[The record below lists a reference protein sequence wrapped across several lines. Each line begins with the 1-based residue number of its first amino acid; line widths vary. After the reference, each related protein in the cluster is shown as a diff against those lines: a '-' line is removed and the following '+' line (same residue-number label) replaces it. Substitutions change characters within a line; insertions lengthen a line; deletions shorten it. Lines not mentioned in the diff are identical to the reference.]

1 MTQPHTHEPHRH
13 HSHEGRPGHGPA
25 PEHDTGLAEILDL
38 DAVLG
43 APVLEAALDAAS
55 GALDAAPTTIVDLGS
70 GTGTGTLALARR
82 FDRAR
87 VHSLDAS
94 PAMIERLRASAAE
107 ANLDDRVQ
115 PQLVDLDGDWP
126 SAVPTPIDLAWA
138 ALSLHHV
145 TDPAV
150 VLSQAF
156 DALRPGGVLV
166 VIEMTAATSYHPA
179 DLGTDV
185 AGLGDRVVSALAE
198 RGYPVSAEWTQALK
212 EAGFV
217 DVDRREAAFTASTST
232 REGTRYLALH
242 LSRNRDVIG
251 GDLSAYELVGLD
263 SAIAEL
269 ERGAADLA
277 FESTRFVWTAT
288 RPTGAQR

>member
-1 MTQPHTHEPHRH
+1 MTQPHTHEH
-13 HSHEGRPGHGPA
+13 HSHHGRPGHGPA

-43 APVLEAALDAAS
+43 APVLDAALDAAS
-55 GALDAAPTTIVDLGS
+55 GALDAEPTTIVDLGS

-94 PAMIERLRASAAE
+94 PAMIERLRGSAAE
-107 ANLDDRVQ
+107 AGLGDRVQ

-126 SAVPTPIDLAWA
+126 NAVTAPIDLAWA

-150 VLSQAF
+150 VLGQAF

-166 VIEMTAATSYHPA
+166 VIEMTAATSYRPT
-179 DLGTDV
+179 DLGTGN

-198 RGYPVSAEWTQALK
+198 RGYPVTAEWTQALQQ
-212 EAGFV
+212 AGFV
-217 DVDRREAAFTASTST
+217 DVERREAAFAASTDTS
-232 REGTRYLALH
+232 EGTRYLALH
-242 LSRNRDVIG
+242 LTRNRDVIG
-251 GDLSAYELVGLD
+251 DDLSADELAGLD
-263 SAIAEL
+263 SAVAAL
-269 ERGAADLA
+269 EHGTAGLA
-277 FESTRFVWTAT
+277 FESTRFIWTAT
-288 RPTGAQR
+288 RPAEAQR

>member
-1 MTQPHTHEPHRH
+1 MTQPHTHEH
-13 HSHEGRPGHGPA
+13 HSHHGRPGHGPA

-43 APVLEAALDAAS
+43 APVLDAALDAAS
-55 GALDAAPTTIVDLGS
+55 GALDAEPTTIVDLGS

-94 PAMIERLRASAAE
+94 PAMIERLRGSAAE
-107 ANLDDRVQ
+107 AGLGDRVQ

-126 SAVPTPIDLAWA
+126 NAVTAPIDLAWA

-150 VLSQAF
+150 VLGQAF

-166 VIEMTAATSYHPA
+166 VIEMTAATSYRPT
-179 DLGTDV
+179 DLGTGI

-198 RGYPVSAEWTQALK
+198 RGYPVTAEWTQALQQ
-212 EAGFV
+212 AGFV
-217 DVDRREAAFTASTST
+217 DVERREAAFAASTDTS
-232 REGTRYLALH
+232 EGTRYLALH
-242 LSRNRDVIG
+242 LTRNRDVIG
-251 GDLSAYELVGLD
+251 DDLSADELAGLD
-263 SAIAEL
+263 SAVAAL
-269 ERGAADLA
+269 EHGTAGLA
-277 FESTRFVWTAT
+277 FESTRFIWTAT
-288 RPTGAQR
+288 RPAEAQR

>member
-1 MTQPHTHEPHRH
+1 MTQPHTHEH
-13 HSHEGRPGHGPA
+13 HSHHGRPGHGPA

-43 APVLEAALDAAS
+43 APVLDAALDAAS
-55 GALDAAPTTIVDLGS
+55 GALDAEPTTIVDLGS

-94 PAMIERLRASAAE
+94 PAMIERLRGSAAE
-107 ANLDDRVQ
+107 AGLGDRVQ

-126 SAVPTPIDLAWA
+126 NAVTAPIDLAWA

-150 VLSQAF
+150 VLGQAF

-166 VIEMTAATSYHPA
+166 VIEMTAATSYRPT
-179 DLGTDV
+179 DLGTGI

-198 RGYPVSAEWTQALK
+198 RGYPVTAEWTQALQQ
-212 EAGFV
+212 AGFV
-217 DVDRREAAFTASTST
+217 DVERREAAFAASTNTS
-232 REGTRYLALH
+232 EGTRYLALH
-242 LSRNRDVIG
+242 LTRNRDVIG
-251 GDLSAYELVGLD
+251 DDLSADELAGLD
-263 SAIAEL
+263 SAVAAL
-269 ERGAADLA
+269 EHGTAGLA
-277 FESTRFVWTAT
+277 FESTRFIWTAT
-288 RPTGAQR
+288 RPAEAQR

>member
-1 MTQPHTHEPHRH
+1 MTQPHTHEH
-13 HSHEGRPGHGPA
+13 HSHHGRPGHGPA

-43 APVLEAALDAAS
+43 APVLDAALDAAS
-55 GALDAAPTTIVDLGS
+55 GALDAEPTTIVDLGS

-87 VHSLDAS
+87 VQSLDAS
-94 PAMIERLRASAAE
+94 PAMIERLRGSAAE
-107 ANLDDRVQ
+107 AGLGDRVQ

-126 SAVPTPIDLAWA
+126 NAVTAPIDLAWA

-150 VLSQAF
+150 VLGQAF

-166 VIEMTAATSYHPA
+166 VIEMTAATSYRPT
-179 DLGTDV
+179 DLGTGI

-198 RGYPVSAEWTQALK
+198 RGYPVTAEWTQALQQ
-212 EAGFV
+212 AGFV
-217 DVDRREAAFTASTST
+217 DVERREAAFAASTNTS
-232 REGTRYLALH
+232 EGTRYLALH
-242 LSRNRDVIG
+242 LTRNRDVIG
-251 GDLSAYELVGLD
+251 DDLSADELAGLD
-263 SAIAEL
+263 SAVAAL
-269 ERGAADLA
+269 EHGTAGLA
-277 FESTRFVWTAT
+277 FESTRFIWTAT
-288 RPTGAQR
+288 RPAEAQR

>member
-1 MTQPHTHEPHRH
+1 MTQPHTHAH
-13 HSHEGRPGHGPA
+13 HSHHDRPGHGPA

-43 APVLEAALDAAS
+43 APVLDAALDAAS
-55 GALDAAPTTIVDLGS
+55 GALDAEPTTIVDLGS

-94 PAMIERLRASAAE
+94 PAMVERLRASAAE
-107 ANLDDRVQ
+107 ANLADRVQ

-126 SAVPTPIDLAWA
+126 SAVPAPIDLAWA

-145 TDPAV
+145 TDPAE

-166 VIEMTAATSYHPA
+166 VIEMTAATSYRPT
-179 DLGTDV
+179 DLGTGI

-198 RGYPVSAEWTQALK
+198 RGYPVTAEWTQALRQ
-212 EAGFV
+212 AGFV
-217 DVDRREAAFTASTST
+217 DVERREAAFAASTDTS
-232 REGTRYLALH
+232 EGTRYLALH
-242 LSRNRDVIG
+242 LTRNRDVIG
-251 GDLSAYELVGLD
+251 DDLSADELAGLD

-269 ERGAADLA
+269 EQGAAELA
-277 FESTRFVWTAT
+277 FESTRFIWTAT
-288 RPTGAQR
+288 RPAEEQR

>member
-1 MTQPHTHEPHRH
+1 MTQPHTHEHLSH
-13 HSHEGRPGHGPA
+13 HHDRPGHGPA

-43 APVLEAALDAAS
+43 APVLDAALDAAS

-94 PAMIERLRASAAE
+94 PAMVERLRASAAE
-107 ANLDDRVQ
+107 AGLGDRVQ

-126 SAVPTPIDLAWA
+126 NAVPAPIDLAWA

-166 VIEMTAATSYHPA
+166 VIEMTAATSYLPA
-179 DLGTDV
+179 DLGTGLD
-185 AGLGDRVVSALAE
+185 GLGDRVVSALAE
-198 RGYPVSAEWTQALK
+198 RGYPVSAEWTQELRQ
-212 EAGFV
+212 AGFV
-217 DVDRREAAFTASTST
+217 DVERREAAFTASTDTS
-232 REGTRYLALH
+232 EGTRYLALH
-242 LSRNRDVIG
+242 LTRNRDVVG
-251 GDLSAYELVGLD
+251 DDLSAAELAGLD

-269 ERGAADLA
+269 ESGTAELA

-288 RPTGAQR
+288 KPAEAQR

>member
-1 MTQPHTHEPHRH
+1 MEPMTQPHTHEH
-13 HSHEGRPGHGPA
+13 HSHHGRPGHGPA

-43 APVLEAALDAAS
+43 APVLDAALDAAS
-55 GALDAAPTTIVDLGS
+55 GALDAEPTTIVDLGS

-107 ANLDDRVQ
+107 AGLGDRVQ

-126 SAVPTPIDLAWA
+126 NAVTAPIDLAWA

-150 VLSQAF
+150 VLGQAF

-166 VIEMTAATSYHPA
+166 VIEMTAATSYRPT
-179 DLGTDV
+179 DLGTGI

-198 RGYPVSAEWTQALK
+198 RGYPVTAEWTQALQQ
-212 EAGFV
+212 AGFV
-217 DVDRREAAFTASTST
+217 DVERREAAFAASTDTS
-232 REGTRYLALH
+232 EGTRYLALH
-242 LSRNRDVIG
+242 LTRNRDVIG
-251 GDLSAYELVGLD
+251 DDLSADELAGLD
-263 SAIAEL
+263 SAVAAL
-269 ERGAADLA
+269 EHGTAGLA
-277 FESTRFVWTAT
+277 FESTRFIWTAT
-288 RPTGAQR
+288 RPAEAQR